1 VGQHQGR
8 ISGEG
13 TQEMGGLAVMEA
25 VKAPAQH
32 LAVDRH
38 RTPLRWAGLLVEDG
52 GMAPEDLLNRVR
64 FHLLDDPSDGRVSR
78 SASPRQVEHL
88 AQPDQ
93 MDIDE
98 RVDGPVRVRPGDHR
112 HNGEQHDV
120 REAVQLAFRPPRIL
134 DLGQQGEKRCERLH
148 GNLVLLELRLPG
160 TESEA
165 SVC

>member
-8 ISGEG
+8 IGGEG

-25 VKAPAQH
+25 IKAPAQH
-32 LAVDRH
+32 LAVDRD
-38 RTPLRWAGLLVEDG
+38 RTLLRWTGLLVEDG
-52 GMAPEDLLNRVR
+52 GMASEDLLNRVR
-64 FHLLDDPSDGRVSR
+64 VHLLDDPSDGRVSR

-88 AQPDQ
+88 AQPGQ
-93 MDIDE
+93 VDIDE
-98 RVDGPVRVRPGDHR
+98 RVDGPVRVRPGDNR

-148 GNLVLLELRLPG
+148 GNLVLLERRLPG

>member
-8 ISGEG
+8 IGGKG

-25 VKAPAQH
+25 VKTPTQH
-32 LAVDRH
+32 LAIDRD
-38 RTPLRWAGLLVEDG
+38 RTPLRWAGLFVEDG
-52 GMAPEDLLNRVR
+52 GMASEDLLNRVR

-78 SASPRQVEHL
+78 SASPRQVEGI
-88 AQPDQ
+88 AQPGQ

-120 REAVQLAFRPPRIL
+120 R
-134 DLGQQGEKRCERLH
+134 
-148 GNLVLLELRLPG
+148 
-160 TESEA
+160 
-165 SVC
+165 